1 MNYSCEFV
9 LEVEEAIYNSLVS
22 LAPEVIGLEGEWE
35 EDNPNSSYNEKNVA
49 SVKCKAK
56 GKKVATK

>member
-1 MNYSCEFV
+1 M